1 MGFEY
6 QKTIVMLNK
15 LSLAILTQFILT
27 LLLLSC
33 KMTQKL
39 FRRKSMN
46 FQPLGNRILVE
57 RMEEAS
63 TTSTGI
69 IIPDNAKEK
78 PSQGK
83 VVAVSDDVKNVA
95 NGDTVVFGKY
105 SGNELTLDG
114 SKYIVIDVDDV
125 FGIVK

>member
-1 MGFEY
+1 
-6 QKTIVMLNK
+6 
-15 LSLAILTQFILT
+15 
-27 LLLLSC
+27 
-33 KMTQKL
+33 
-39 FRRKSMN
+39 MN
-46 FQPLGNRILVE
+46 FQPLGKRILVE

-83 VVAVSDDVKNVA
+83 IIAISDDVKNIS
-95 NGDTVVFGKY
+95 NGDIVVFGKY

-114 SKYIVIDVDDV
+114 SKYIVIELDDI
-125 FGIVK
+125 FGIIK

>member
-1 MGFEY
+1 
-6 QKTIVMLNK
+6 
-15 LSLAILTQFILT
+15 
-27 LLLLSC
+27 
-33 KMTQKL
+33 
-39 FRRKSMN
+39 MN

-57 RMEEAS
+57 RMEEAN

-83 VVAVSDDVKNVA
+83 VVAISDEVKNIS

-105 SGNELTLDG
+105 SGSELTLDG
-114 SKYIVIDVDDV
+114 NKYIVIDVDDV
-125 FGIVK
+125 FGIIK